1 MSLGQQPQMSSSF
14 ITGSQ
19 LSKFLIESSKV
30 MSQPT
35 MTSVVLIVDRD
46 TIPGGSSSLQKS
58 VLVSHLALT
67 DAYVLGDW
75 KWNWANQ

>member
-1 MSLGQQPQMSSSF
+1 
-14 ITGSQ
+14 
-19 LSKFLIESSKV
+19 
-30 MSQPT
+30 
-35 MTSVVLIVDRD
+35 
-46 TIPGGSSSLQKS
+46 LQKS